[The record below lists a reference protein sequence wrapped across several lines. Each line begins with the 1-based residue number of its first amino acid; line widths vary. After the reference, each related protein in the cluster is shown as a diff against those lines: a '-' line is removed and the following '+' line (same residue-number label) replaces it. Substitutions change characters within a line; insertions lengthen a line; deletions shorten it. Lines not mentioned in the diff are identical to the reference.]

1 MTSTM
6 PTSTIVAGRY
16 GATQATNSTTR
27 RATPIGPMATRPV
40 QRRPNLAFQAA
51 GSPGMVGRDNTNGDS
66 LLVALNA
73 LPLNDSA
80 RAAVRASAIEWYL
93 PLALHLA
100 RRYAG
105 RGEPLGDLVQVATIG
120 LIKAIDRYD
129 PGRNVPFASYATPTI
144 LGEIKRYFRDI
155 TWTIRVP
162 RRLQEARSALNTA
175 TEQMTRQLQRT
186 PRTTEI
192 GAALGVSTATVDA
205 ARQVGS
211 AYRPLSQPRLS
222 ADGEMIS
229 PLDLV
234 GAPDAGFEAVDRR
247 LSLQPLLAALPE
259 RDRRILALRF
269 IDELTQSEIAVKM
282 GLSQM
287 HVSRL
292 LARSLSALHE
302 QMLAESA

>member
-1 MTSTM
+1 
-6 PTSTIVAGRY
+6 
-16 GATQATNSTTR
+16 
-27 RATPIGPMATRPV
+27 
-40 QRRPNLAFQAA
+40 
-51 GSPGMVGRDNTNGDS
+51 MVGPDKTNGDS

-80 RAAVRASAIEWYL
+80 RAAARASAIEWYL

-105 RGEPLGDLVQVATIG
+105 RGEPLGDLAQVATIG

-129 PGRNVPFASYATPTI
+129 PGRNVPFASYASPTI

-162 RRLQEARSALNTA
+162 RRLQEARSALSTV

-205 ARQVGS
+205 ARQVSS

-234 GAPDAGFEAVDRR
+234 GGPDAGFEAVDRR

-292 LARSLSALHE
+292 LARSLTTLHE
-302 QMLAESA
+302 QMLADGA

>member
-6 PTSTIVAGRY
+6 PTPTFVAARR
-16 GATQATNSTTR
+16 AAIRAPSSTTS
-27 RATPIGPMATRPV
+27 RATPIGSTATLPV
-40 QRRPNLAFQAA
+40 QWRPNVAFRVA
-51 GSPGMVGRDNTNGDS
+51 GSPGMVGPDKTNGDS

-80 RAAVRASAIEWYL
+80 RAAARASAIEWYL

-105 RGEPLGDLVQVATIG
+105 RGEPLGDLAQVATIG

-129 PGRNVPFASYATPTI
+129 PGRNVPFASYASPTI
-144 LGEIKRYFRDI
+144 LGEIKRHFRDI

-162 RRLQEARSALNTA
+162 RRLQEARSALSTV

-205 ARQVGS
+205 ARQVSS

-234 GAPDAGFEAVDRR
+234 GGPDAGFEAVDRR

-287 HVSRL
+287 HGSRL
-292 LARSLSALHE
+292 LARSLTTLHE
-302 QMLAESA
+302 AMLAESA